1 MKILI
6 VEDNLQVMETL
17 CDYLMLD
24 GHIVE
29 CAYDGK
35 AALQLLGTL
44 RFDVII
50 MDIMMPRLN
59 GIETVTAIR
68 QTLQLST
75 PILFLTAKDSIS
87 DKRDAFHA
95 GGDDYLVKP
104 FDMKEL
110 ELRVTAL
117 SKRGERTDVV
127 PLRVGELCY
136 LAQNDHFT
144 YADTLL
150 KLSPKQH
157 LILKALITAYPAT
170 VSRERIIEALW
181 GEDIPDSDALR
192 SHVYSLRNLLRKVAG
207 KDLLGTAYGKGFSL
221 VL

>member
-35 AALQLLGTL
+35 AALSLLGAV

-59 GIETVTAIR
+59 GIETVAAIR
-68 QTLQLST
+68 QTLHLST
-75 PILFLTAKDSIS
+75 PILFLTAKDAIS
-87 DKRDAFHA
+87 DKLDAFNA

-117 SKRGERTDVV
+117 SKRGERIDVT
-127 PLRVGELCY
+127 PIRVGELSFI
-136 LAQNDHFT
+136 AHKDHFT
-144 YADTLL
+144 YAESIL

-157 LILKALITAYPAT
+157 LILKELITAYPAT
-170 VSRERIIEALW
+170 VSRERMTEALW
-181 GEDIPDSDALR
+181 GDESPDSDALR
-192 SHVYSLRNLLRKVAG
+192 SHVYSLRSHLKKVAG
-207 KDLLGTAYGKGFSL
+207 KDLLGTAYGKGFNL